1 MVAILL
7 VPQAIAYSYL
17 AGMPPEY
24 GLYTALIPCVLYAIF
39 GTSPH
44 LAIGPVAVSAL
55 LVMAGISQ
63 LAEPLSDS
71 YISLVILAGLLIGI
85 IQFLMGVFR
94 LGALVN
100 LLSYPV
106 ITGFTSAASIIVI
119 VNQFKDIFGLHIPRS
134 DFLFDTLIHIGNNL
148 ASIQIPTL
156 LVGLSSFLLII
167 ILKKSSKRIPYGLVV
182 VSLGIT
188 LSYFFNF
195 EKLGVAVIGTV
206 PSGLPSF
213 KIPNLNIADISSLLP
228 TVFLVTI
235 IGIIEAVGIAK
246 AIGTKHDY
254 YSIDT
259 NQELRALGISKI
271 GGSFFN
277 SIPSSGSFSRSAL
290 MNESGARSSVASLI
304 TVIFVV
310 LALLYLTPLLFF
322 LPKVILA
329 VIIVFAVKNLFEYAL
344 AKSFYKTNRL
354 DFLVMLV
361 TFIVTL
367 FVSIKTGVFI
377 GFIVSVIVV
386 LISGKNQLRSM
397 KRLFLFR
404 ESEGIEIEETPNKI
418 MVTAEGQLNFGN
430 ADYFKKKVKEIIA
443 AKKKCEL
450 ISIDLSQT
458 DDIDSSGLKAL
469 KSITQ
474 HINALNSELQIKNYN
489 PKVKS
494 RLIRSGIIQV

>member
-24 GLYTALIPCVLYAIF
+24 GLYTALIPCILYAFF

-55 LVMAGISQ
+55 LILAGISQ
-63 LAEPLSDS
+63 LAEPFSDS

-85 IQFLMGVFR
+85 LQFLMGVFR

-119 VNQFKDIFGLHIPRS
+119 VNQFKDIFGIHIPKS
-134 DFLFDTLIHIGNNL
+134 DFLFDTLIHVGNNL

-167 ILKKSSKRIPYGLVV
+167 ILKKSSKRIPYGLIV
-182 VSLGIT
+182 VSLGVT

-206 PSGLPSF
+206 PSGLPTF
-213 KIPNLNIADISSLLP
+213 KIPNLNIAAISSLLS

-254 YSIDT
+254 YFIDT

-271 GGSFFN
+271 GGSFLN

-290 MNESGARSSVASLI
+290 MNESGARTSVASLI

-386 LISGKNQLRSM
+386 LISSKNKFRSI

-404 ESEGIEIEETPNKI
+404 EFEGIEIKESSDKI
-418 MVTAEGQLNFGN
+418 IVTAKGQINFGN
-430 ADYFKKKVKEIIA
+430 ADYIRNQLKEKIETEE
-443 AKKKCEL
+443 KYNT
-450 ISIDLSQT
+450 ISIDLSET

-469 KSITQ
+469 KL
-474 HINALNSELQIKNYN
+474 INKYANSANIELKLNDYT
-489 PKVKS
+489 PKVKN
-494 RLIRSGIIQV
+494 RLIKSGLI

>member
-24 GLYTALIPCVLYAIF
+24 GLYTALIPCILYALF

-63 LAEPLSDS
+63 LAEPFSEN
-71 YISLVILAGLLIGI
+71 YISLVILSGLFIGI
-85 IQFLMGVFR
+85 LQFLMGVFR

-106 ITGFTSAASIIVI
+106 ITGFTSAASVIVI
-119 VNQFKDIFGLHIPRS
+119 VNQLKDIFGLHIPRS

-148 ASIQIPTL
+148 SLVQIPTL
-156 LVGLSSFLLII
+156 LAGLATFFLII
-167 ILKKSSKRIPYGLVV
+167 ILKKISYKIPYGLVV
-182 VSLGIT
+182 VSLGIA

-206 PSGLPSF
+206 PSGLPAF
-213 KIPNLNIADISSLLP
+213 NIPYFDIKTISSLLP

-246 AIGTKHDY
+246 AIGNKHDY

-259 NQELRALGISKI
+259 NQELRAIGISKI
-271 GGSFFN
+271 GGAFFN

-290 MNESGARSSVASLI
+290 MNESGARSSIASLI
-304 TVIFVV
+304 TVVFVV
-310 LALLYLTPLLFF
+310 LSLLFLTPLLFF

-329 VIIVFAVKNLFEYAL
+329 IIIVFAVKNLFEYTL

-354 DFLVMLV
+354 EFFIMLV
-361 TFIVTL
+361 TFIITL
-367 FVSIKTGVFI
+367 FVSIMVGILV
-377 GFIVSVIVV
+377 GFLVSIIVV
-386 LISGKNQLRSM
+386 LINSKNKFRSL

-404 ESEGIEIEETPNKI
+404 ESEGINILETSDGMNI
-418 MVTAEGQLNFGN
+418 SVNGQLNFGN
-430 ADYFKKKVKEIIA
+430 AEFFENQVKKKLASNQDYTTV
-443 AKKKCEL
+443 
-450 ISIDLSQT
+450 SIDLSQT
-458 DDIDSSGLKAL
+458 DDIDSSGLSALRSINKYANSTKIELIITNYGPKA
-469 KSITQ
+469 
-474 HINALNSELQIKNYN
+474 KN
-489 PKVKS
+489 
-494 RLIRSGIIQV
+494 RLLRIGII

>member
-1 MVAILL
+1 
-7 VPQAIAYSYL
+7 
-17 AGMPPEY
+17 MPPEY
-24 GLYTALIPCVLYAIF
+24 GLYTALIPCILYAIF

-55 LVMAGISQ
+55 LIMAGISQ
-63 LAEPLSDS
+63 IAEPFSEN
-71 YISLVILAGLLIGI
+71 YISLVILSGLLIGI
-85 IQFLMGVFR
+85 IQLLMGVFR

-134 DFLFDTLIHIGNNL
+134 DFLFDTVIHIVNNL
-148 ASIQIPTL
+148 TTIHIPTL
-156 LVGLSSFLLII
+156 LIGLATFLII
-167 ILKKSSKRIPYGLVV
+167 YVLKKLSNKIPYGLVIV
-182 VSLGIT
+182 TIGIV
-188 LSYFFNF
+188 LSYLLDF
-195 EKLGVAVIGTV
+195 ENMGVAIIGTV

-213 KIPNLNIADISSLLP
+213 KVPEMNISIISSVMP
-228 TVFLVTI
+228 TVILVTI

-246 AIGTKHDY
+246 AIGNKHDY

-290 MNESGARSSVASLI
+290 MNESGARTSVALLI

-310 LALLYLTPLLFF
+310 LSLLFLTPLLFF

-329 VIIVFAVKNLFEYAL
+329 VIIVIAVKNLFEYTL

-361 TFIVTL
+361 TFIITIL
-367 FVSIKTGVFI
+367 VSIKVGVFI
-377 GFIVSVIVV
+377 GFLVSIIVV
-386 LISGKNQLRSM
+386 LINSKNRFKSM

-404 ESEGIEIEETPNKI
+404 ESEGFEIEETSDKI
-418 MVTAEGQLNFGN
+418 IVTVEGPLNFGN
-430 ADYFKKKVKEIIA
+430 ADYFQKKVKEKIA
-443 AKKKCEL
+443 AQEKCEL
-450 ISIDLSQT
+450 ILIDLSQT

-469 KSITQ
+469 KGINIYT
-474 HINALNSELQIKNYN
+474 NALNIYLLLTNYK

-494 RLIRSGIIQV
+494 RLIRSGLLQI

>member
-24 GLYTALIPCVLYAIF
+24 GLYAALIPCILYAIF

-55 LVMAGISQ
+55 LIMAGISQ
-63 LAEPLSDS
+63 VAEPFSEQ
-71 YISLVILAGLLIGI
+71 YISLVILSGLLIGV
-85 IQFLMGVFR
+85 IQLLMGVFR

-134 DFLFDTLIHIGNNL
+134 DFLFDTVIHIINNL
-148 ASIQIPTL
+148 KSIHVPTL
-156 LVGLSSFLLII
+156 LIGLATFLII
-167 ILKKSSKRIPYGLVV
+167 IVLKKLSNKIPYGLVIV
-182 VSLGIT
+182 TIGIL
-188 LSYFFNF
+188 LSYLLDF
-195 EKLGVAVIGTV
+195 ENMGVAIIGTV
-206 PSGLPSF
+206 PSGLPTF
-213 KIPNLNIADISSLLP
+213 LIPEINISNISSVMP
-228 TVFLVTI
+228 TVILVTI
-235 IGIIEAVGIAK
+235 IGIIESVGIAK
-246 AIGTKHDY
+246 AIGNKHDY

-290 MNESGARSSVASLI
+290 MNESGAKSSVASLI

-310 LALLYLTPLLFF
+310 LALLFLTPLLFF

-329 VIIVFAVKNLFEYAL
+329 VIIVFAVKSLFEYTL
-344 AKSFYKTNRL
+344 AKSFFKTNRL
-354 DFLVMLV
+354 DFLVMFV
-361 TFIVTL
+361 TFIVTIL
-367 FVSIKTGVFI
+367 VSIKVGVFV
-377 GFIVSVIVV
+377 GFLVSIIVV
-386 LISGKNQLRSM
+386 AINSKNIFRSV

-404 ESEGIEIEETPNKI
+404 ESEGIEIEESSDRIVIK
-418 MVTAEGQLNFGN
+418 AEGQLNFGN
-430 ADYFKKKVKEIIA
+430 DDYFKKKVKEITA
-443 AKKKCEL
+443 EMEKCAF

-458 DDIDSSGLKAL
+458 NDIDSSGLKAL
-469 KSITQ
+469 KSIKVYASASD
-474 HINALNSELQIKNYN
+474 IELQLINYN

-494 RLIRSGIIQV
+494 RLIRSGLLEF